1 MTEILEQTIDK
12 DAADD
17 LQGQHLTFHISDSVY
32 SVELQYVVEIIQVQ
46 GITRV
51 PYIPSYIK
59 EIGRASCRERV

>member
-32 SVELQYVVEIIQVQ
+32 SVELLVLKVH
-46 GITRV
+46 G
-51 PYIPSYIK
+51 S
-59 EIGRASCRERV
+59 